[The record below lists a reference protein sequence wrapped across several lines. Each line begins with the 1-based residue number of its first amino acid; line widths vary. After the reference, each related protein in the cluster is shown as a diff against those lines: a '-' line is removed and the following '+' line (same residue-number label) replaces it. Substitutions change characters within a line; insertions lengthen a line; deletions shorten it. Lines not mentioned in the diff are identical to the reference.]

1 MQLAALRAAADPLRL
16 GAPPRRERIGE
27 KMDLELSD
35 EQRLIQEMTRGL
47 LKEHCPRAVVRKME
61 NDPRGFPPGLWKQMA
76 EAGLAGLLI
85 PESYGGGAQTMLEAA
100 LVYEEL
106 GRAMAP
112 TPHFVSSVLST
123 SVLLAAGS
131 DAQKSEW
138 LPRIARGDAIVSVAW
153 LEPARGYGEA
163 GVQLA
168 ARSVGREIVLDGVKR
183 HVNYAGAADRL
194 IVLAHGEAG
203 VDLWLVDPGT
213 PGVKLT
219 HYLSASGEP
228 HYRVDFAGARVPES
242 ARLGAPGSG
251 WRTFSRALRDDGLI
265 PLAALA
271 IGGAAAC
278 LEDTVE
284 YAKVRKQFD
293 KPLGAFQALA
303 HYMADASTRIDGGRV
318 LVHEAAWNRARGRD
332 VARFA
337 PMAKLFATN
346 TYQDVTRACAQI
358 WGGVAFTIEY
368 DTQLFFRRAKELQ
381 LSWWDVPYLEELI
394 AADVLDA

>member
-1 MQLAALRAAADPLRL
+1 VDLQLN
-16 GAPPRRERIGE
+16 
-27 KMDLELSD
+27 D
-35 EQRLIQEMTRGL
+35 EQRLIQDMSRGL

-61 NDPRGFPPGLWKQMA
+61 NDPRGYPLALWKQMA
-76 EAGLAGLLI
+76 EAGLTGLLI
-85 PESYGGGAQTMLEAA
+85 PEAYGGGAQGVLEAA

-106 GRAMAP
+106 GRALAP
-112 TPHFVSSVLST
+112 TPHFVSSVLSAGI
-123 SVLLAAGS
+123 LLAAGS
-131 DAQKSEW
+131 EAQRSEW
-138 LPRIARGDAIVSVAW
+138 LPRIARGDAVLTVAW
-153 LEPARGYGEA
+153 LEPERGYGPR

-168 ARSVGREIVLDGVKR
+168 ARAEGSDFVLTGTKR
-183 HVNYAGAADRL
+183 HVQWAGAADRL
-194 IVLAHGEAG
+194 LVLARSSAG
-203 VDLWLVDPGT
+203 IELLLVDPGA
-213 PGVKLT
+213 PGVKCT
-219 HYLSASGEP
+219 HYQSASGEP
-228 HYRVDFAGARVPES
+228 HFRIDFSSARVPQS
-242 ARLGAPGSG
+242 ARVGGAGSG
-251 WRTFSRALRDDGLI
+251 WDTFSRVLRDDGLI
-265 PLAALA
+265 PLAAFA

-318 LVHEAAWNRARGRD
+318 LVHEAAWNRAQGRD

-346 TYQDVTRACAQI
+346 TYQDVTRTCAQI

-394 AADVLDA
+394 AADVLDR

>member
-1 MQLAALRAAADPLRL
+1 
-16 GAPPRRERIGE
+16 
-27 KMDLELSD
+27 MDLELSD

-47 LKEHCPRAVVRKME
+47 LKEHCPRTVVRKME
-61 NDPRGFPPGLWKQMA
+61 DDPRGVPQALWKQMA
-76 EAGLAGLLI
+76 EAGLTGLLI
-85 PESYGGGAQTMLEAA
+85 PESYGGGAQTLLEAA

-106 GRAMAP
+106 GRALAP
-112 TPHFVSSVLST
+112 TPHFVSSVLSAGI
-123 SVLLAAGS
+123 LLAAGS
-131 DAQKSEW
+131 EVQKGEW
-138 LPRIARGDAIVSVAW
+138 LPRIASGDAVVTVAW
-153 LEPARGYGEA
+153 LEPERGYGPK

-168 ARSVGREIVLDGVKR
+168 ATIDGADFVLNGTKR
-183 HVNYAGAADRL
+183 HVQWAGVADRL
-194 IVLAHGEAG
+194 LVLARSGAG
-203 VDLWLVDPGT
+203 IELLLVDPSA
-213 PGVKLT
+213 PGLRCT
-219 HYLSASGEP
+219 HYRSASGEP
-228 HYRVDFAGARVPES
+228 HFRLDFANVRVPQSARV
-242 ARLGAPGSG
+242 GAPGTG
-251 WRTFSRALRDDGLI
+251 WGTFSRVLVDDGLI

-332 VARFA
+332 VARLA

-346 TYQDVTRACAQI
+346 TYQDVTRTCAQI

-394 AADVLDA
+394 AADVLDR

>member
-1 MQLAALRAAADPLRL
+1 
-16 GAPPRRERIGE
+16 
-27 KMDLELSD
+27 MDLQLND

-47 LKEHCPRAVVRKME
+47 LREHCPRTVVRKME
-61 NDPRGFPPGLWKQMA
+61 NDPRGVPQALWKQMA
-76 EAGLAGLLI
+76 EAGLTGLLI
-85 PESYGGGAQTMLEAA
+85 PERFGGGAQTMLEAA

-106 GRAMAP
+106 GRALAP
-112 TPHFVSSVLST
+112 TPHFVSSVLSA
-123 SVLLAAGS
+123 SLLLEAGS
-131 DAQKSEW
+131 AAQQSEW
-138 LPRIARGDAIVSVAW
+138 LPRIARGDAVVTVAW
-153 LEPARGYGEA
+153 LEPERGYGPR

-168 ARSVGREIVLDGVKR
+168 AQSVGADFVLNGTKR
-183 HVNYAGAADRL
+183 HVQWAGVADRV
-194 IVLAHGEAG
+194 IVLARGTDGIEL
-203 VDLWLVDPGT
+203 VLVDPNA
-213 PGVKLT
+213 PGLRST

-228 HYRVDFAGARVPES
+228 HFRLDFTNVRVPHSARIGAAGA
-242 ARLGAPGSG
+242 G
-251 WRTFSRALRDDGLI
+251 WETFSRALTNDGLI

-318 LVHEAAWNRARGRD
+318 LVHEAAWSRARGRG
-332 VARFA
+332 VARLA

-346 TYQDVTRACAQI
+346 TYQDVTRTCAQI
-358 WGGVAFTIEY
+358 WGGVAFTLEY

-394 AADVLDA
+394 AADVLDH

>member
-1 MQLAALRAAADPLRL
+1 V
-16 GAPPRRERIGE
+16 
-27 KMDLELSD
+27 DLQLSD
-35 EQRLIQEMTRGL
+35 EQRLIQDMTRGL
-47 LKEHCPRAVVRKME
+47 LMEHCPRAVVRKME
-61 NDPRGFPPGLWKQMA
+61 NDPKGVPQALWKQMA
-76 EAGLAGLLI
+76 EAGLTGLLI
-85 PESYGGGAQTMLEAA
+85 PESYGGGAQTALEAA

-106 GRAMAP
+106 GRAIAP
-112 TPHFVSSVLST
+112 TPHFVSSVLSAGI
-123 SVLLAAGS
+123 LLAAGS
-131 DAQKSEW
+131 ETQKGEW
-138 LPRIARGDAIVSVAW
+138 LPRIARGDAVITVAW
-153 LEPARGYGEA
+153 LEPDRGYGPR

-168 ARSVGREIVLDGVKR
+168 ARADGADFVLTGTKR
-183 HVNYAGAADRL
+183 HVQWAGVADRL
-194 IVLAHGEAG
+194 LVLARSAAG
-203 VDLWLVDPGT
+203 IELVLVDPNA
-213 PGVKLT
+213 PGLKLT
-219 HYLSASGEP
+219 HYQSASGEP
-228 HYRVDFAGARVPES
+228 HFRADFAGVRVPQSARV
-242 ARLGAPGSG
+242 GAAGTG
-251 WRTFSRALRDDGLI
+251 WETFSRVLTNDGLI
-265 PLAALA
+265 PLAAFA

-318 LVHEAAWNRARGRD
+318 LVHEAAWNRAQGRD

-346 TYQDVTRACAQI
+346 TYQDVTRTCAQI

-394 AADVLDA
+394 AADVLDR